1 MRWSRLLSGCWFTF
15 CRPRIAVSPAGK
27 STRSLDQVV
36 SNSDI
41 ATPSRR
47 AQEQE
52 PAAIRSAKTAERF
65 GMSRR
70 RFLQ

>member
-1 MRWSRLLSGCWFTF
+1 MVQAIVGLLVYVLSAKNRGL
-15 CRPRIAVSPAGK
+15 AGREM